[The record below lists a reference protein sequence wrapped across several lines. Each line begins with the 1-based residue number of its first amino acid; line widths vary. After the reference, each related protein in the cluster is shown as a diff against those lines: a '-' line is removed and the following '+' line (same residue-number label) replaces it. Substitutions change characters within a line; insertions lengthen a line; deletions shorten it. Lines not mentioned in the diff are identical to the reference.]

1 MDETRYKTWW
11 QLHRRVAVGE
21 TLSDDEQRDYQA
33 GLAELEA
40 EEQLPPSSLESE
52 WQTLRTQFRELTA
65 RKQELI
71 RQEAQLQQ
79 YAAELERRYP
89 AVAGE
94 PLLIEV

>member
-1 MDETRYKTWW
+1 MDETRYKAWW

-21 TLSDDEQRDYQA
+21 TLSNDEQRDYQS

-40 EEQLPPSSLESE
+40 EERLPPSSLESE
-52 WQTLRTQFRELTA
+52 WQTLRAQFRELTA

-71 RQEAQLQQ
+71 RQETQLQQ
-79 YAAELERRYP
+79 YAAELERRYL
-89 AVAGE
+89 AVTGE